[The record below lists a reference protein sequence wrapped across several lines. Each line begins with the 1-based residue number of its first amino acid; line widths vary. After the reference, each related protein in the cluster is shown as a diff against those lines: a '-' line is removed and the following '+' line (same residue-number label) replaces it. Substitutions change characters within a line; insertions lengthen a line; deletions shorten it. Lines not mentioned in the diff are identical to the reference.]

1 MRPAHG
7 PFKAGAPLLFGID
20 FTKLRLGVR
29 FLQRMGETKGVG
41 KAVKTDLRRSENFGS
56 VSV

>member
-7 PFKAGAPLLFGID
+7 PFKARRAASVWHR